1 MIEWWLYY
9 VRQQKETSIMNK
21 TEDLRVKK
29 TKAALHTAFFAM
41 LSENS
46 LEDITIND
54 LCEKANIR
62 RATFYKHFDD
72 KLDFIT
78 YIIKDI
84 RFSFDSEFT
93 YGSDRP
99 TLNEEYCIKYVES
112 IIDFMLKREAA
123 ITKIINSSM
132 RPVFIEIFMQQNYL
146 DTLERL
152 RNSIEDGLVLSTSP
166 EVVSSMIVGGVSI
179 NILRWYENRHTISSS
194 DMINELSRLIRAI
207 LR

>member
-1 MIEWWLYY
+1 MVAVLRSSI
-9 VRQQKETSIMNK
+9 KETSIMNK

-132 RPVFIEIFMQQNYL
+132 RPVFIEIFMHQNYL